1 MVMSSFSNGENVH
14 IPKLLKV
21 DPFTNILIDQI
32 HKELLLR
39 MPVKGWHCF
48 IKGML
53 FKSMLGTRR
62 PMEYT
67 NLIIAS
73 SKRQFH

>member
-1 MVMSSFSNGENVH
+1 MVMSSFSNGENVLL
-14 IPKLLKV
+14 PTLLKA
-21 DPFTNILIDQI
+21 DPIADNLIDQI

-62 PMEYT
+62 PMKYT

>member
-1 MVMSSFSNGENVH
+1 MVISSFSNGENVLL
-14 IPKLLKV
+14 PTLLKA
-21 DPFTNILIDQI
+21 DPIADNLIDQI

-62 PMEYT
+62 PMKYT